1 MSTKYGR
8 SKGKRAAGS
17 SCPDGA
23 RGWRAILAWGLP
35 GLLALVLVTGCGFR
49 LRGQT
54 ELPPAMH
61 ITYIKVNRP
70 AGAPPGTLERA
81 LENFLKA
88 NGAEV
93 ATDPKQA
100 TAVLEI
106 VNQEKSN
113 RLVATNRQ
121 GNTRTDTLTYV
132 VDYRVVLPDGKVLL
146 PQTRASVSRDI
157 TYPESAVLSRGQ
169 GENVAYRQ
177 MEYEVVRAIFYR
189 LEALGRSG

>member
-1 MSTKYGR
+1 M
-8 SKGKRAAGS
+8 AL
-17 SCPDGA
+17 
-23 RGWRAILAWGLP
+23 LAWGLP

-70 AGAPPGTLERA
+70 AGTPPGTLERA

-88 NGAEV
+88 NDAEV
-93 ATDPKQA
+93 ATDAKQA
-100 TAVLEI
+100 TAILEI

-121 GNTRTDTLTYV
+121 GNTRTDTLTYL

-146 PQTRASVSRDI
+146 PQNRASVSRDI

-169 GENVAYRQ
+169 GENVAYRD
-177 MEYEVVRAIFYR
+177 MEYELVRAIFYR